1 MVITI
6 KEVASLMSMSMA
18 MSKYFPSVDKFYNA
32 VESTERTTTEMYHN
46 LKKRFSLEDKDSK
59 EKGEFEGMA
68 S

>member
-6 KEVASLMSMSMA
+6 KEVASLMSMQLA
-18 MSKYFPSVDKFYNA
+18 MNKYFPNVDKFYNA
-32 VESTERTTTEMYHN
+32 IEASERTTTEMVHSI
-46 LKKRFSLEDKDSK
+46 KKYIMEDKDSK

>member
-18 MSKYFPSVDKFYNA
+18 MSKYFPSIEKFYDA
-32 VESTERTTTEMYHN
+32 VEATERTTTEMMH
-46 LKKRFSLEDKDSK
+46 SLRKFVLEEKDSK

>member
-32 VESTERTTTEMYHN
+32 VEATERTTTEMLHS
-46 LKKRFSLEDKDSK
+46 LKKFVLEEKDSK
-59 EKGEFEGMA
+59 ENGEYEGMA

>member
-32 VESTERTTTEMYHN
+32 VESTERNTTEMLHN
-46 LKKRFSLEDKDSK
+46 LKKFVLEEKDSK

>member
-18 MSKYFPSVDKFYNA
+18 MSKYFPSIEKFYDA
-32 VESTERTTTEMYHN
+32 VEATERNTTEVLHS
-46 LKKRFSLEDKDSK
+46 LKRLVLDDKDSK
-59 EKGEFEGMA
+59 EKGEFEGLA

>member
-1 MVITI
+1 MVITS

-32 VESTERTTTEMYHN
+32 VEATERNTTEMLHSI
-46 LKKRFSLEDKDSK
+46 KKFVLEEKDSK
-59 EKGEFEGMA
+59 EKGEYEGMA

>member
-32 VESTERTTTEMYHN
+32 VEATERTTTEMYQSI
-46 LKKRFSLEDKDSK
+46 KKFVLEEKDSK
-59 EKGEFEGMA
+59 EKGEYEGMA